1 MAKSKTFKE
10 IWDALDVDRR
20 RDVKA
25 AVLAATRVSEV
36 AFYTWANGSRRPKMY
51 PVILGVTD
59 AVNRVLGTNYTY
71 SQLFPLNS

>member
-20 RDVKA
+20 RDVKS
-25 AVLAATRVSEV
+25 AVIAATRVSEV
-36 AFYTWANGSRRPKMY
+36 AFYTWANGERRPKMY
-51 PVILGVTD
+51 PVILGVTN
-59 AVNRVLGTNYTY
+59 AVNSVLGTNYTY